1 MEFNNPGILFLA
13 PFPNRENI
21 RDGMVS
27 RVQSIDNLVSE
38 KNRAYLYVS
47 LRRNRKKSI
56 LDFPGVRVYN
66 LNVVLHLLLIIK
78 VLKSYRVFYI
88 HSLHMAKHI
97 FFLLPF
103 LHPGKIILDAHGI
116 VPEEERY
123 FRNNR
128 LLVILYQMVEA
139 ILFRYADHVICVT
152 RRMIRHFEN
161 KYPDFK
167 GKFHI
172 YRILP
177 SRLNQENVF
186 EFSVPDQFVRVLY
199 SGGIAPWQ
207 KVDKVLESIE
217 RNQSDRILYTILTGK
232 PDFFKEKMKKYRI
245 NPERITVNSVDP
257 SELYKYYREADYGF
271 ILRDDNPVNNV
282 ANPTKLIEYLYY
294 GMIPIMLSKNIGD
307 YSEMDIDFLP
317 LDLFN
322 DSIQKPL
329 NKSVKNMHIA
339 KKIITQNNTD
349 DLLQLFESIS
359 C

>member
-1 MEFNNPGILFLA
+1 MI
-13 PFPNRENI
+13 
-21 RDGMVS
+21 S
-27 RVQSIDNLVSE
+27 RIQSIDHLV
-38 KNRAYLYVS
+38 NARDRGYLYVS
-47 LRRNRKKSI
+47 LRKNWKKVIS
-56 LDFPGVRVYN
+56 DFPGVRVYN
-66 LNVVLHLLLIIK
+66 LNILLHFLLIIRI
-78 VLKSYRVFYI
+78 LNSYRIFYF

-103 LHPGKIILDAHGI
+103 LHPDKIILDAHGI
-116 VPEEERY
+116 VPEEERF

-128 LLVILYQMVEA
+128 LLVIFYQLAES

-152 RRMIRHFEN
+152 GRMIRHFEK

-167 GKFHI
+167 GKYHT

-177 SRLNQENVF
+177 SGLKKENVS

-207 KVDKVLESIE
+207 KIDMVLDSIE

-232 PDFFKEKMKKYRI
+232 PDFFKQKMKRYGIDSQRV
-245 NPERITVNSVDP
+245 TVHSVDP

-307 YSEMDIDFLP
+307 YPEMDIDYLP
-317 LDLFN
+317 LDQFSE
-322 DSIQKPL
+322 SIPKPL
-329 NKSVKNMHIA
+329 RKSEKNMQVARMMIS
-339 KKIITQNNTD
+339 QNNAS